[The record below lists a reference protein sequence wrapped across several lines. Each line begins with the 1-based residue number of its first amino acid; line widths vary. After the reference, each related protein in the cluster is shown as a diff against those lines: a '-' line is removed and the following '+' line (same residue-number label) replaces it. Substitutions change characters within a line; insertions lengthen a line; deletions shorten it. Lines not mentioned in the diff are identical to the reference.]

1 MCFLSCFFFAL
12 ETHFEIYFDMD
23 IVYLKHIQFISTITE
38 IWPIFIYSLYD
49 WQIWMNHIKF
59 ISLFMLNYIIQ
70 MNEHF
75 ICNSNT

>member
-1 MCFLSCFFFAL
+1 
-12 ETHFEIYFDMD
+12 MD